1 MLERDNTNIDIF
13 WLKTESLENLKDLP
27 EPELVASEIAVNLES
42 ALTHA
47 IN

>member
-13 WLKTESLENLKDLP
+13 WLKTESLENLKELP
-27 EPELVASEIAVNLES
+27 EHELVGSEIAVNLES